1 MINDQWTTPALRKKC
16 RIRSYS
22 GPYFPAFGLNTD
34 QNNSEYGHFLGS
46 AEYSSDNPESR
57 NKRINKLIKTDKMNI
72 NSKKLYEDNKNENQE
87 RIQKTVSPSAY
98 NKTEQQKN
106 PTLKQKIKPTY
117 SGAVS
122 NKPKNIFILSDSMLK
137 TLRMREFN
145 KHLEERIAQFKALPG
160 SKAQQLHHHST
171 SILQD
176 HKYDGAFIRVGI
188 NDLINIQMTI
198 KIQRKKR
205 GM

>member
-16 RIRSYS
+16 RIWSCS

-34 QNNSEYGHFLGS
+34 QNNSEYGHFSGS

-57 NKRINKLIKTDKMNI
+57 KKRINKLIKTDKMNI
-72 NSKKLYEDNKNENQE
+72 NSKKFYEDNKNESQE

-106 PTLKQKIKPTY
+106 PILKQKIKPTY

-122 NKPKNIFILSDSMLK
+122 NKPNNIFILSDSMLK

-145 KHLEERIAQFKALPG
+145 KHLEERIAHLRLFQALKLN
-160 SKAQQLHHHST
+160 S
-171 SILQD
+171 
-176 HKYDGAFIRVGI
+176 Y
-188 NDLINIQMTI
+188 TI
-198 KIQRKKR
+198 TQPPFYKTMNMMEHLCKWELTI
-205 GM
+205 